1 MLCKESRYI
10 AHLRLNIILMCWQ
23 LKTCASG
30 KLQAHPPIPQV
41 FLTLTALQTYSN
53 SGGGGG
59 GYGGYSQYG
68 GYSPGYEQTHRGG
81 FIVAGHSTL
90 LLAELGFRDSFK
102 TSRNSLGNYMSF
114 LRLYCKT
121 GIICNIVYLTYIY
134 FVYVYQYDTISAIS
148 LSNKE
153 FGN

>member
-1 MLCKESRYI
+1 MLHLICKQLDYTVVKSGVAQRKSL
-10 AHLRLNIILMCWQ
+10 AHLQ
-23 LKTCASG
+23 LAICASG

-53 SGGGGG
+53 AGGGGG

-90 LLAELGFRDSFK
+90 RV
-102 TSRNSLGNYMSF
+102 
-114 LRLYCKT
+114 C
-121 GIICNIVYLTYIY
+121 C
-134 FVYVYQYDTISAIS
+134 
-148 LSNKE
+148 
-153 FGN
+153 